1 MKNNYPSKRQNP
13 NIQEKAKMKTL
24 KRDCFNLTLT
34 QRLVMGK
41 YDKIATISKKN
52 MSANLITSRIIF
64 FFLMKSS
71 NKHLWFKLLEPFLL
85 PRLFLILKRGEDGIA
100 SFVTVL

>member
-41 YDKIATISKKN
+41 YYKIATISKKKD
-52 MSANLITSRIIF
+52 ISR
-64 FFLMKSS
+64 
-71 NKHLWFKLLEPFLL
+71 LEH
-85 PRLFLILKRGEDGIA
+85 I
-100 SFVTVL
+100 